1 MPYVSREFKSSDTNA
16 PALSGRT
23 PGSVI
28 QVLKAVLV
36 NGYGDKTA
44 LGWDLMYE
52 DIDNHICVFRPKT
65 GSRMFLQIIDD
76 GKTDAQYAFA
86 YSWESMFDVA
96 SGVHKMPT
104 SNSTAAIFKTARTSG
119 TAESSWSIIGD
130 EVGFYFLIQPNI
142 QGAAN
147 VRLRRS
153 IMYVGEGIVLGDTS
167 FTTPYNWLQMT
178 AQTNYYYPQ
187 PHFMR
192 NPKTQTAGY
201 MTQNSDW
208 WCSVTTEGEITRSG
222 IQTNGT
228 IAGVIGYEP
237 VYLKFYDYNTY
248 EINTPGMFVPILPV
262 PSHQYRLGEEWY
274 EEIDKKNKLF
284 CFPVLGQ
291 RYTNANEE
299 YRAAILIGDR
309 FRHVF

>member
-16 PALSGRT
+16 PALSGLT

-52 DIDNHICVFRPKT
+52 DINNHICVFRPKT

-76 GKTDAQYAFA
+76 GKTDVRFAFA

-104 SNSTAAIFKTARTSG
+104 SNSTAMIFKTVKTSG
-119 TAESSWSIIGD
+119 TAESSWTIIGD

-187 PHFMR
+187 IHFMR

-201 MTQNSDW
+201 MTQSSDW
-208 WCSVTTEGEITRSG
+208 WCSVTTEGDSIKSG
-222 IQTNGT
+222 RQTNGT

-284 CFPVLGQ
+284 CFPVFDS
-291 RYTNANEE
+291 RYTTVNEE

>member
-1 MPYVSREFKSSDTNA
+1 MPYISREFKSSDANA
-16 PALSGRT
+16 PVLNGLT

-44 LGWDLMYE
+44 LGWDLMHE
-52 DIDNHICVFRPKT
+52 DINNHICVFRPKT

-76 GKTDAQYAFA
+76 GKTNIQFAFA
-86 YSWESMFDVA
+86 YSWESMFDTV

-104 SNSTAAIFKTARTSG
+104 SNSTAAILKTMRQSG
-119 TAESSWSIIGD
+119 TAESDWTIIGD

-142 QGAAN
+142 QAAASI
-147 VRLRRS
+147 RSRRTL
-153 IMYVGEGIVLGDTS
+153 IYIGEGIVLGDTS
-167 FTTPYNWLQMT
+167 FATPYNWLQMT
-178 AQTNYYYPQ
+178 MQMTYLYPQ

-201 MTQNSDW
+201 MTQDVDW
-208 WCSVTTEGEITRSG
+208 WCSVTTEGDSTKSG
-222 IQTNGT
+222 RQTNGT

-248 EINTPGMFVPILPV
+248 EINIPGMFAPILPV

-284 CFPVLGQ
+284 CFPVIGQ
-291 RYTNANEE
+291 RFSEADME